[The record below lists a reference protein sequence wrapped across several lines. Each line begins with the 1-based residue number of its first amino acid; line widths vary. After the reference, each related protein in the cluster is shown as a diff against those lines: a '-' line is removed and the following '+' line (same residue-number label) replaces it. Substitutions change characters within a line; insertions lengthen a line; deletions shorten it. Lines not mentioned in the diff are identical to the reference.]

1 MTNQKKR
8 QLPQQLSSMRRQQSL
23 PLVSMEAYSLFGLPS
38 ALYPSSLDLGFH
50 RELASELEMS

>member
-1 MTNQKKR
+1 
-8 QLPQQLSSMRRQQSL
+8 
-23 PLVSMEAYSLFGLPS
+23 MEAYSLFGLPS